1 MLMSLSDELSKLD
14 HIIEHTSRK
23 LGNQVWSFLDTK
35 PGKGE
40 IFLTIQSASI
50 LEYVQNFEWDIA
62 KYPVRLSVKD
72 LADRFQQRVSGIE
85 EEFRSRV
92 TEYSN
97 IAHSVAQYER
107 SLSANLNVRDLTD
120 IINIDDIIESDF
132 LTTLFVVMNKNQEK
146 EWEAVYD
153 TFDNA
158 PEEDSKNPNPRAPEP
173 VSSERRA
180 NIIKF
185 VVPGSSK
192 KIYQEADQSVYSV
205 TMLKLF
211 KADFVRKVQKY
222 KFTVRDVKIDL
233 QNPVSGKENHQRM
246 KAELSD
252 QQGKLLMWCKTNF
265 AETFS
270 IWTHLKALRV
280 HVESI
285 LRFGLPP
292 RNVTAIIQLKKGA
305 AEKKIRAGLEMEFSD
320 LSSEYLKDSKSDDM
334 SFMGNEKF
342 YPYVYLE
349 MNLNYAR
356 E

>member
-1 MLMSLSDELSKLD
+1 MSLSDELSKLD
-14 HIIEHTSRK
+14 HVIEHTSRK

-40 IFLTIQSASI
+40 VFLTIQSASI

-72 LADRFQQRVSGIE
+72 LADRFQQRVTGIE
-85 EEFRSRV
+85 EEFRSRL

-120 IINIDDIIESDF
+120 VINIDDIIESDF
-132 LTTLFVVMNKNQEK
+132 LTTLFVVINKNQEK
-146 EWEAVYD
+146 EWEAIYD

-158 PEEDSKNPNPRAPEP
+158 PEEDAKNPKP
-173 VSSERRA
+173 VQVEQSASSERRA

-192 KIYQEADQSVYSV
+192 KIYQEGDQSVYSV

-246 KAELSD
+246 KSELSD

-265 AETFS
+265 AEVFT

-292 RNVTAIIQLKKGA
+292 RNVAAIVELKKGA
-305 AEKKIRAGLEMEFSD
+305 NEKKIRTALESEFSD
-320 LSSEYLKDSKSDDM
+320 LQSEYIKDSKFDDM
-334 SFMGNEKF
+334 AFMGNEKF

-349 MNLNYAR
+349 MNLNYNR